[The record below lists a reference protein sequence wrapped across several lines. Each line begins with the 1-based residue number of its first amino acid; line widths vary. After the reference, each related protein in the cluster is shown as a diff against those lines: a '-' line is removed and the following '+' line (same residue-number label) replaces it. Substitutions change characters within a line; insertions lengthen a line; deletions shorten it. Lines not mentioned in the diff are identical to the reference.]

1 MVISGRYRPP
11 GSEMAVP
18 FSLETTLGTRVDLPE
33 IAATSAAPL
42 FRLRSGERLT
52 VTVTLDPAAMFDGID
67 FALQGPAQVESQLV
81 FNLARGMQLGLVAD
95 P

>member
-1 MVISGRYRPP
+1 
-11 GSEMAVP
+11 
-18 FSLETTLGTRVDLPE
+18 
-33 IAATSAAPL
+33 
-42 FRLRSGERLT
+42 
-52 VTVTLDPAAMFDGID
+52 VTVTIEPAAMFDGID

>member
-1 MVISGRYRPP
+1 
-11 GSEMAVP
+11 
-18 FSLETTLGTRVDLPE
+18 
-33 IAATSAAPL
+33 
-42 FRLRSGERLT
+42 
-52 VTVTLDPAAMFDGID
+52 MFDGID